1 MGELSALL
9 RSTTQLQHLAAT
21 LCTLCLHERPSVRAV
36 PMPAAAEPTS
46 TVQNQSTRQQMRQ
59 ARGGIGKHVGS
70 TFRKGW
76 TRNRLRDGLRAGGS
90 RRGDETKRSARRRG

>member
-1 MGELSALL
+1 
-9 RSTTQLQHLAAT
+9 
-21 LCTLCLHERPSVRAV
+21 
-36 PMPAAAEPTS
+36 MPAAAEPTS

-90 RRGDETKRSARRRG
+90 RRGDETKRSARRREEWRAGLTCRWRWRWQGTKPSKCGVKDLLYEYLAM